1 MLVEIKKLK
10 KYFTCE
16 LSVNAHYC
24 VTDEIRKQLKD
35 SGAVGIVTMPEI
47 YSNVSK
53 AVSMIETERKS
64 KIPLIITPG
73 LAVTSIPQGTVNFLD
88 MIHKEIDTSILAADD
103 RPNPGSVVV
112 LPYSSGTTGLPK
124 GVKLSHKHLVTNTV
138 QVISEPKLCGTVRA
152 SGKYPLKIKIS
163 LNCVA

>member
-1 MLVEIKKLK
+1 
-10 KYFTCE
+10 

-24 VTDEIRKQLKD
+24 VADELRKLFKD
-35 SGAVGIVTMPEI
+35 SGVVGVVTMSEI

-53 AVSMIETERKS
+53 AVSMIENERKR
-64 KIPLIITPG
+64 KIPLIIAPG
-73 LAVTSIPQGTVNFLD
+73 LGVKSIPQGTVNFLD

-124 GVKLSHKHLVTNTV
+124 GVKLSHKHLVTNTL
-138 QVISEPKLCGTVRA
+138 QVLTEPKISGTVRA
-152 SGKYPLKIKIS
+152 TGKYPLKTKIS